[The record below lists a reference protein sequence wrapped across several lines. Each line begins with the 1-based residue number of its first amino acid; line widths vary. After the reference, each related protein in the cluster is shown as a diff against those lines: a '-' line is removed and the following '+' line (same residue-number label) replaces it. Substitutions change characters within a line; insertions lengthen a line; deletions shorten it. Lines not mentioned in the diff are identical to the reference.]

1 MHEFLEIYHKTGM
14 DIDGRIWFVKQ
25 SYPEMEESC
34 LKYIHYAQ
42 ELPGFDKFVKE
53 DQISILK
60 GIVTSTYYLKNV
72 YLSLTVT
79 QRIGEMMFCAS
90 RDNRVF
96 PILVLK
102 LVEFI

>member
-1 MHEFLEIYHKTGM
+1 MEPLPMHEFLEIYHKTGM

-60 GIVTSTYYLKNV
+60 GIVDLVTSTYNS
-72 YLSLTVT
+72 LSVCLFSSV
-79 QRIGEMMFCAS
+79 
-90 RDNRVF
+90 
-96 PILVLK
+96 
-102 LVEFI
+102 

>member
-1 MHEFLEIYHKTGM
+1 MHEFLEIYHNTGM

-60 GIVTSTYYLKNV
+60 GIVNSHTSLYLKISV
-72 YLSLTVT
+72 TVIRRT
-79 QRIGEMMFCAS
+79 KEIMFCAS
-90 RDNRVF
+90 VDNVQHNQLR
-96 PILVLK
+96 
-102 LVEFI
+102 FICVIQN

>member
-60 GIVTSTYYLKNV
+60 GIVNLVTATYTV
-72 YLSLTVT
+72 CLSLCLAVFS
-79 QRIGEMMFCAS
+79 IAFHS
-90 RDNRVF
+90 RTGWLTPRE
-96 PILVLK
+96 L
-102 LVEFI
+102 

>member
-25 SYPEMEESC
+25 SYAELEEAC

-42 ELPGFDKFVKE
+42 ELPGFDKLGKE

-60 GIVTSTYYLKNV
+60 G
-72 YLSLTVT
+72 
-79 QRIGEMMFCAS
+79 AS
-90 RDNRVF
+90 IDYNNDWR
-96 PILVLK
+96 PC
-102 LVEFI
+102 FIWF